1 MLPEGRR
8 AIIEKESY
16 PVPPIFAMLAK
27 KGNIEEQMMYN
38 TYNMGLGMILA
49 VSKEDA
55 DAAMGAVRAAGETP
69 YLVGR
74 ITNGEKGVTL
84 C

>member
-1 MLPEGRR
+1 
-8 AIIEKESY
+8 
-16 PVPPIFAMLAK
+16 
-27 KGNIEEQMMYN
+27 MMYN